1 MVAVSIFLLSASF
14 ISAKNEKAQN
24 RENSEVRVENNQS
37 DENDVHEID
46 DLKDEDLEVKNPKA
60 KTLVEDAVDIAQE
73 SEATAESSLKE
84 MEGRP
89 GFLKFVVGPDYK
101 NAGQVRSEI
110 VRLRNQI
117 SKLTRTRE
125 GLSASDRSTVDQTI
139 SALQKDMT
147 SIETQLN
154 NALSG
159 FSLFGWL
166 SRLLNGF
173 VAPVAVATPT
183 ASASATPVLTASPVA
198 TSTPEIPPTAN

>member
-14 ISAKNEKAQN
+14 ISAKNENTQH

-37 DENDVHEID
+37 DEDNVHEID

-60 KTLVEDAVDIAQE
+60 KTVVEDAVDIAQE

-154 NALSG
+154 DALSG

-198 TSTPEIPPTAN
+198 TGTPEIPPTAN

>member
-60 KTLVEDAVDIAQE
+60 KTLVEEAVDIAQE

-154 NALSG
+154 DALSG